1 MLCFIFCRAGCIEHS
16 EDAPVTKPLA
26 AAFTSFEAALSIC
39 QGGGCDKPGLYLAT
53 PLILFMDAR
62 DLLASHRG
70 HLSHC
75 DWGLVGRC
83 WGVCFSLTPPAAAAG
98 AKNSP
103 DPPFLFFG
111 CTLTMCDYVIGL
123 RCSGVA
129 AATVAVAA
137 ATVAATVAV
146 VVFTT

>member
-1 MLCFIFCRAGCIEHS
+1 MAL
-16 EDAPVTKPLA
+16 TLL
-26 AAFTSFEAALSIC
+26 AALSIC
-39 QGGGCDKPGLYLAT
+39 RGGGCDKPGLYLAT